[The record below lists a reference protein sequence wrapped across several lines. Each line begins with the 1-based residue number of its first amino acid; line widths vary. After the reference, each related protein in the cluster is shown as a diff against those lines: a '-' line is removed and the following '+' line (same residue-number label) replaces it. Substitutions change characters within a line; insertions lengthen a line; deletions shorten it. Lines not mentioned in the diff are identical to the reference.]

1 MFSSSKMV
9 TVLIAHSL
17 PEAEIIR
24 GRLVCEG
31 IDSVLKYES
40 AGRIIGVTVDGLGEI
55 EIQVPEA
62 QRKKALEILSRAESD
77 YPTEPDR

>member
-1 MFSSSKMV
+1 MFNSSKMV
-9 TVLIAHSL
+9 TVRIALSL

-24 GRLVCEG
+24 GRLEFEG

-55 EIQVPEA
+55 EIQVTEE
-62 QRKKALEILSRAESD
+62 QSKKALEILSRAESD
-77 YPTEPDR
+77 YPKEPDR